1 MTKQFKGDNDRQYY
15 IDKIRDF
22 YKTVDRYDMRAKAR
36 KIEHLLIMIFDR
48 EDSNPSQKKKT
59 SRLIRT
65 YLPTITKAMARYVEM
80 QKGDLQGEGRDQ
92 MQKSINEL
100 LNLSVQAFAEIQ
112 DKMYSD
118 DVIDTSVDVKV
129 LKTLMQQEGLVGDSD
144 FEIESVE

>member
-1 MTKQFKGDNDRQYY
+1 
-15 IDKIRDF
+15 
-22 YKTVDRYDMRAKAR
+22 MRAKAR